1 MTGPYRLNNTQ
12 PAQQHKI
19 LKMKRI
25 NTTHA
30 GYPGTFCQSCIRGNT
45 IHLLLFVLTLLATV
59 SITPCQ
65 AETAGGQQQCVI
77 LLHGLMRTSSSM
89 VPLADALQEEGFVV
103 VNQGYPSRSLPIE
116 ALAELAVEEGLAA
129 CRKAGTQR
137 VNFVTHSLG
146 GILVR
151 FYLSENT
158 LPELGRVVMLS
169 PPNQGSA
176 LIDLLHE
183 FPELED
189 ITGPA
194 GYQLGTGEN
203 SVPVKLGAA
212 NFEVGIITGD
222 HTVNPVM
229 SAYLKTPNDGKV
241 TIESA
246 RLEGMQD
253 FLVVPHSHPF
263 IMRNDKVIGQTIY
276 FLYFG
281 KFEKSGSG

>member
-1 MTGPYRLNNTQ
+1 MRTWS
-12 PAQQHKI
+12 
-19 LKMKRI
+19 
-25 NTTHA
+25 
-30 GYPGTFCQSCIRGNT
+30 F
-45 IHLLLFVLTLLATV
+45 FLTLLTTLV
-59 SITPCQ
+59 ITPCA
-65 AETAGGQQQCVI
+65 AEPQVRQQQTECVI
-77 LLHGLMRTSSSM
+77 LLHGLMRTSTSM
-89 VPLADALQEEGFVV
+89 NSLAEALQEEGFVV
-103 VNQGYPSRSLPIE
+103 VNQGYPSRNHPIE
-116 ALAELAVEEGLAA
+116 DLAKLAVENSLAT
-129 CRKAGTQR
+129 CRKADTQR
-137 VNFVTHSLG
+137 VHFVTHSLG

-151 FYLSENT
+151 YYLAENT
-158 LPELGRVVMLS
+158 IPELGRVVMLA

-176 LIDLLHE
+176 LIDLMTL

-194 GYQLGTGEN
+194 GYQLGTKEN

-229 SAYLKTPNDGKV
+229 SAYLETPNDGKV

-263 IMRNDKVIGQTIY
+263 IMRNDNVIGQTIY

-281 KFEKSGSG
+281 EFEKSGSE